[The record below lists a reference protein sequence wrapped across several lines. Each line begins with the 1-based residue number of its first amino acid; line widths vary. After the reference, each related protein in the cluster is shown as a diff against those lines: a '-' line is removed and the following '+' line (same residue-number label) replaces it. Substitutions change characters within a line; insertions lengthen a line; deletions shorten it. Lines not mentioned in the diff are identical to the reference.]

1 MFFIKHPFLVLTVF
15 VTLTA
20 PALSQAAEFTAEQ
33 KTEIGKI
40 AEDYFTA
47 HPEKMGEAI
56 SIYLAN
62 HPEFLVAAS
71 ENLRQSQQAAAQKM
85 KEMQD
90 AAKKA
95 QDHYSGNNPTK
106 LRFLRGSDISSSSLS
121 THAR

>member
-62 HPEFLVAAS
+62 HPEFLVDAS

-95 QDHYSGNNPTK
+95 Q
-106 LRFLRGSDISSSSLS
+106 
-121 THAR
+121 

>member
-1 MFFIKHPFLVLTVF
+1 MFFIKHPSLVLTVF

-95 QDHYSGNNPTK
+95 Q
-106 LRFLRGSDISSSSLS
+106 
-121 THAR
+121 

>member
-1 MFFIKHPFLVLTVF
+1 MFFIKHPLLVLTVF

-33 KTEIGKI
+33 TEIGKI

-71 ENLRQSQQAAAQKM
+71 ENLRQSQQAASQKM

-95 QDHYSGNNPTK
+95 Q
-106 LRFLRGSDISSSSLS
+106 
-121 THAR
+121 

>member
-1 MFFIKHPFLVLTVF
+1 MFFTKHTFAVLTVF

-20 PALSQAAEFTAEQ
+20 PALSHAAEFTVEQ

-62 HPEFLVAAS
+62 HLEFLVAAS
-71 ENLRQSQQAAAQKM
+71 ENLRQNQQAAAQKM

-95 QDHYSGNNPTK
+95 Q
-106 LRFLRGSDISSSSLS
+106 
-121 THAR
+121 

>member
-62 HPEFLVAAS
+62 HP
-71 ENLRQSQQAAAQKM
+71 
-85 KEMQD
+85 
-90 AAKKA
+90 
-95 QDHYSGNNPTK
+95 
-106 LRFLRGSDISSSSLS
+106 
-121 THAR
+121 

>member
-20 PALSQAAEFTAEQ
+20 QALSQAAEQ

-95 QDHYSGNNPTK
+95 Q
-106 LRFLRGSDISSSSLS
+106 
-121 THAR
+121 